1 MSLLILLMLFTYQ
14 GLSKKV
20 SSVNLNAQPRR
31 SPHWIHKNIMQ
42 VAEKKGEPL
51 STSEHIKLT
60 NLFNK
65 QYTGTVQLGS
75 PPQEIDNIVFDTG
88 SGDLWVFGDASSEYM
103 IGTKTFQEK
112 LSTTFTA
119 TETKFVVKY
128 IAGFAKGVI
137 GKDRV
142 MLGDKVVSSVQKFGV
157 VKIFSICIR
166 SNKKMCTSN
175 PIKCSWNDSQQ
186 LCEDIKYPIMQTS
199 NGILG
204 LGYRVK
210 RSNSGMP
217 IVVENSPLER
227 FSFYMTGS
235 SAQGSLMVI
244 GDPDPNLY
252 KDPWIHC
259 PLVSPSISTSG

>member
-1 MSLLILLMLFTYQ
+1 
-14 GLSKKV
+14 
-20 SSVNLNAQPRR
+20 
-31 SPHWIHKNIMQ
+31 MQ
-42 VAEKKGEPL
+42 IAEEKGEPL

-65 QYTGTVQLGS
+65 QYSGTVLLGN
-75 PPQEIDNIVFDTG
+75 PPQAIDNIVFDTG
-88 SGDLWVFGDASSEYM
+88 SGDLWVFGDTSSKWM

-119 TETKFVVKY
+119 TDTTFVVKY

-137 GKDRV
+137 GWDSV
-142 MLGDKVVSSVQKFGV
+142 LLGDQVVSSHQKFGV
-157 VKIFSICIR
+157 VEIFSTCIR
-166 SNKKMCTSN
+166 SNKIICTSD
-175 PIKCSWNDSQQ
+175 PSKCSWDDSRE
-186 LCEDIKYPIMQTS
+186 LCKDKKYPIKQSS

-204 LGYRVK
+204 LGYKRK

-217 IVVENSPLER
+217 LVVEDSPLER

-244 GDPDPNLY
+244 GDPDSKLY
-252 KDPWIHC
+252 KEPWIHC
-259 PLVSPSISTSG
+259 PLVSPSMATSG